1 MFESV
6 QYARRRQK
14 LRQQFSSGLL
24 LISGNAHASMNY
36 PHNNY
41 PFRQDSSFSYFF
53 GLNQPYL
60 VGVIDIDG
68 GLDLLFGDDPTIEE
82 VVWTGQQPSLVALA
96 ASVGV
101 VAPHTTLA
109 DAAYAVVKPSHA
121 LHAVIAEARSN
132 GRTIHYLPPY
142 RGESTLM
149 LAGLFGC
156 TPEQVD
162 AGASPGLIAAI
173 IGLREIKEPEEI
185 AEMERAL
192 VITKEMHIAA
202 MQQSRPG
209 VFEYQVVGTIEGIMR
224 GYDLHG
230 AYPVIFTRHGEI
242 LHSRDHTQQLAA
254 GDLVVNDSGVS
265 SALGYASDITRTIPV
280 GGKFSPRQRAVYE
293 IVLSAQMCAI
303 AAIRP
308 GVSYLALH
316 RLAALEIVNGLSA
329 LGLFKGDPQEVV
341 DSGAY
346 AICFPHGLGHQIGLD
361 VHDMEGLG
369 ETAVGYDV
377 TVTRSDLFGLR
388 NLRMAKPLLAG
399 MVVTVEPGI
408 YFIPEL
414 IKRWMTNGDKGLH
427 ADLINYD
434 RFVEYMDFGGIRIE
448 DNVLVTLTGSR
459 VLGPAIPKTCEEV
472 EAVMAM

>member
-1 MFESV
+1 MFEST
-6 QYARRRQK
+6 QYAKRRQK

-24 LISGNAHASMNY
+24 LLPGNTNASMNY
-36 PHNNY
+36 PHNHY
-41 PFRQDSSFSYFF
+41 AFRQDSSFSYFF
-53 GLNQPYL
+53 GLNQPDL
-60 VGVIDIDG
+60 VGVIDIDAG
-68 GLDLLFGDDPTIEE
+68 VDFLFGDDPDIEE
-82 VVWTGQQPSLVALA
+82 VVWTGQQPSMIALA
-96 ASVGV
+96 AMVGIIATDV
-101 VAPHTTLA
+101 NKA
-109 DAAYAVVKPSHA
+109 VKPIDT
-121 LHAVIAEARSN
+121 LHAVIAEARSK

-149 LAGLFGC
+149 MSRLLEATPDQIYAG
-156 TPEQVD
+156 V
-162 AGASPGLIAAI
+162 SPSLIAAI
-173 IGLREIKEPEEI
+173 IGLREIKEEEEI
-185 AEMERAL
+185 TEMERAL
-192 VITKEMHIAA
+192 VITKEMHVAA
-202 MQQSRPG
+202 MQQSKPG
-209 VFEYQVVGTIEGIMR
+209 IFEYQVVGTIEGIMR

-230 AYPVIFTRHGEI
+230 AYPIIFTRHGEI
-242 LHSRDHTQQLAA
+242 LHSRDHAQKLAA

-293 IVLSAQMCAI
+293 IVLAAQESAI
-303 AAIRP
+303 KAIRP
-308 GVSYLALH
+308 GVPYLALH
-316 RLAALEIVNGLSA
+316 KLAAMEMVTGLST
-329 LGLFKGDPQEVV
+329 LGFFKGDPQQIV

-369 ETAVGYDV
+369 ETAVGYDASV
-377 TVTRSDLFGLR
+377 IRSDLFGMR
-388 NLRMAKPLLAG
+388 NLRMAKSLIAG

-414 IKRWMTNGDKGLH
+414 IKQWKAEGIAGRH

-448 DNVLVTLTGSR
+448 DNVLVTPTGSR

-472 EAVMAM
+472 EAIMAM

>member
-1 MFESV
+1 MFESA
-6 QYARRRQK
+6 QYATRRQK
-14 LRQQFSSGLL
+14 LRKQFSSGLL
-24 LISGNAHASMNY
+24 LIPGNAHASMNY

-53 GLNQPYL
+53 GLNQPYM

-82 VVWTGQQPSLVALA
+82 VVWTGQQPSLVTLA
-96 ASVGV
+96 ATVGIV
-101 VAPHTTLA
+101 TPIA
-109 DAAYAVVKPSHA
+109 DKADTAVKPSRA
-121 LHAVIAEARSN
+121 LHAIIAEARTK

-149 LAGLFGC
+149 LAGLFDC

-162 AGASPGLIAAI
+162 TGASPTLIAAI

-192 VITKEMHIAA
+192 VVTKEMHIAA
-202 MQQSRPG
+202 MQQSKPG

-242 LHSRDHTQQLAA
+242 LHSRDHTQQLAP

-280 GGKFSPRQRAVYE
+280 GGKFTPRQRAVYE
-293 IVLSAQMCAI
+293 IVLSAQMRAI

-308 GVSYLALH
+308 GVSYLSLH
-316 RLAALEIVNGLSA
+316 RLAALEIANGMLA
-329 LGLFKGDPQEVV
+329 LGFFKGDPQEVV

-369 ETAVGYDV
+369 ETAVGYDA
-377 TVTRSDLFGLR
+377 TVTRSDLFGVR

-399 MVVTVEPGI
+399 MVVTVEPGV

-414 IKRWMTNGDKGLH
+414 IKRWMADSERGLH

-434 RFVEYMDFGGIRIE
+434 RFVEYLDFGGIRIE

>member
-1 MFESV
+1 MFEST
-6 QYARRRQK
+6 QYATRRQK

-24 LISGNAHASMNY
+24 LLPGNANASMNY
-36 PHNNY
+36 PHNHY
-41 PFRQDSSFSYFF
+41 AFRQDSSFSYFF
-53 GLNQPYL
+53 GLDQPDL
-60 VGVIDIDG
+60 VGVIDIDSG
-68 GLDLLFGDDPTIEE
+68 VDFLFGDDPDIEE

-96 ASVGV
+96 ATVGIIFSN
-101 VAPHTTLA
+101 AT
-109 DAAYAVVKPSHA
+109 DAIKAVRPANA
-121 LHAVIAEARSN
+121 LHAMVAEARSK
-132 GRTIHYLPPY
+132 GQTIHYLPPY

-149 LAGLFGC
+149 MSRLLDLTPDQICAG
-156 TPEQVD
+156 V
-162 AGASPGLIAAI
+162 SSSLIAAI
-173 IGLREIKEPEEI
+173 IGLREIKEEEEI

-202 MQQSRPG
+202 MQQSKPG
-209 VFEYQVVGTIEGIMR
+209 IFEYQVVGTIEGIMR
-224 GYDLHG
+224 GVDLLG

-242 LHSRDHTQQLAA
+242 LHSRDHAQKLAA

-293 IVLSAQMCAI
+293 IVLSAQVSAI
-303 AAIRP
+303 KAIRP
-308 GVSYLALH
+308 GVPYLALH
-316 RLAALEIVNGLSA
+316 KLAATEIVTGLST
-329 LGLFKGDPQEVV
+329 LGFFKGDPHQIV

-369 ETAVGYDV
+369 ETAVGYDASV
-377 TVTRSDLFGLR
+377 IRSELFGMR
-388 NLRMAKPLLAG
+388 NLRMAKPLVAG

-414 IKRWMTNGDKGLH
+414 IKQWRAEGLDGRY

-448 DNVLVTLTGSR
+448 DNVLVTPTGSR

-472 EAVMAM
+472 EAMMAM